1 MGSWCLLAGMDGDT
15 DKIEAVAA
23 ALTRSGALRRE
34 RTDAG
39 LTLLTSGT
47 VAVRPLGNG
56 ILLGHLFMRSVGP
69 VPDSASWSL
78 DDDGSAFLRRHWG
91 AYVAVRP
98 SADGIELLRDPSGMA
113 PCYMARAGSVWLL
126 TDTPRLLYGHGI
138 LTPSFDWRIVA
149 ASLVSRDWRGEQTAL
164 AGLEE
169 VLPGMVVSLGPR
181 GAARRRV
188 WDAWRFAR
196 PASGQDLS
204 AEALAETIDRCMAA
218 WARVYRRPLIEISGG
233 LDSAIVAAAL
243 VRHAEAPHLIT
254 FAAGPGD
261 PTELGYAQAIA
272 GELGL
277 PLEITHPQVEH
288 VDLTRS
294 HACDLPRPNARA
306 FTQAADALS
315 RAHAGAVGADAFAS
329 GGGGD
334 DLFGYR
340 QSIAPAIDRLWN
352 EGPGFGV
359 IRTLDDIARVSH
371 ATLWEALTRF
381 ARRTVARRP
390 ILADRTD
397 TRLLAPEARELAAV
411 PTGAQTPGFRKT
423 PGKAAHLRAIATL
436 PNHLEGHGR
445 ASFAPVLFP
454 LLSQPVV
461 EFCLA
466 VPSWRW
472 SEGGQNRAL
481 ARHAFADRLPSCV
494 IERRSKGAFD
504 GFCARLFDRNRALV
518 AALLLEGG
526 LAGHGI
532 LDRAAVE
539 AAIRN
544 PAPSGELVMRLLALV
559 DVEAWLRSWSEMP
572 ATALQ
577 AHASGHIA
585 PASPAPDPRAR

>member
-1 MGSWCLLAGMDGDT
+1 MGCWCLLVGMGGDT
-15 DKIEAVAA
+15 DTVKAVAA
-23 ALTRSGALRRE
+23 ALTHSGALRRE
-34 RTDAG
+34 RIDAG

-47 VAVRPLGNG
+47 VALRSLGEG
-56 ILLGHLFMRSVGP
+56 ILLGHLFTSLGDP
-69 VPDSASWSL
+69 VPDTASWSS
-78 DDDGSAFLRRHWG
+78 DDDGSAFVRRHWG
-91 AYVAVRP
+91 AYVAVRR
-98 SADGIELLRDPSGMA
+98 STDGIELLRDPSGMA
-113 PCYMARAGSVWLL
+113 PCYLARAGSVWLI
-126 TDTPRLLYGHGI
+126 TDAPRLIFEQGV

-149 ASLVSRDWRGEQTAL
+149 ASLVSRDWRGEPTAL

-169 VLPGMVVSLGPR
+169 VLPGTAVSLGTR
-181 GAARRRV
+181 GAVRHRV
-188 WDAWRFAR
+188 WDACRFVR

-204 AEALAETIDRCMAA
+204 AEALAETIDRSMAA

-243 VRHAEAPHLIT
+243 ARRAEAPHLIT

-277 PLEITHPQVEH
+277 PLEIAHPQIEQ

-340 QSIAPAIDRLWN
+340 QAIAPAIDRLWS
-352 EGPGFGV
+352 EGPRFAV

-371 ATLWEALTRF
+371 ATVWEALIRF
-381 ARRTVARRP
+381 VRRIVARRSV
-390 ILADRTD
+390 LADRVD
-397 TRLLAPEARELAAV
+397 TRLLAPEARELAAI
-411 PTGAQTPGFRKT
+411 PTGVQAPGFRKM

-481 ARHAFADRLPSCV
+481 ARHAFADRLPACV

-518 AALLLEGG
+518 GELLLEGA

-544 PAPSGELVMRLLALV
+544 PAPSGELVMRLLGLV

-572 ATALQ
+572 ATAPRV
-577 AHASGHIA
+577 HANGHIA
-585 PASPAPDPRAR
+585 PASPAPDPRVG

>member
-1 MGSWCLLAGMDGDT
+1 MASWCLLAGMGGDSEQV
-15 DKIEAVAA
+15 EAVAA
-23 ALTRSGALRRE
+23 ALTRSGTLRRA

-39 LTLLTSGT
+39 LTLLTSGAA
-47 VAVRPLGNG
+47 AVRPLGQG
-56 ILLGHLFMRSVGP
+56 LLLGHLFENSADPGP
-69 VPDSASWSL
+69 DAASWFP
-78 DDDGSAFLRRHWG
+78 DDDGSAFVRRHWG
-91 AYVAVRP
+91 AYVAVRS
-98 SADGIELLRDPSGMA
+98 SADGIEVLRDPSGMA

-126 TDTPRLLYGHGI
+126 TDAPRLLFGHG
-138 LTPSFDWRIVA
+138 LLAPSLDWRIVA
-149 ASLVSRDWRGEQTAL
+149 ASLVSHDWRGEQTAL

-169 VLPGMVVSLGPR
+169 ALPGTVISLGPR
-181 GAARRRV
+181 GAIRRRV
-188 WDAWRFAR
+188 WDAWDFAR
-196 PASGQDLS
+196 PAGQELS
-204 AEALAETIDRCMAA
+204 AEALAETIDRCMEA

-233 LDSAIVAAAL
+233 LDSAVVAAAL
-243 VRHAEAPHLIT
+243 ARRAEAPHLIT
-254 FAAGPGD
+254 FTAGPGD
-261 PTELGYAQAIA
+261 PTELGYARAIA
-272 GELGL
+272 EELGL
-277 PLEITHPQVEH
+277 PLEITHPQIED

-315 RAHAGAVGADAFAS
+315 RAHAGAVGADMFAS
-329 GGGGD
+329 SGGGD

-340 QSIAPAIDRLWN
+340 QSIAPAIDRLWC
-352 EGPGFGV
+352 EGPVPGV

-381 ARRTVARRP
+381 ARRTVVRRP
-390 ILADRTD
+390 LRADRSD

-411 PTGAQTPGFRKT
+411 PNSAEAHGSRSM
-423 PGKAAHLRAIATL
+423 PGKAAHVRAIATL

-454 LLSQPVV
+454 LLSQPIV

-472 SEGGQNRAL
+472 CEGGENRAL
-481 ARHAFADRLPSCV
+481 VRRAFAERLPACV

-518 AALLLEGG
+518 GELLLEGG
-526 LAGHGI
+526 LAGQGI

-544 PAPSGELVMRLLALV
+544 PAPPGEVVMRLLALV
-559 DVEAWLRSWSEMP
+559 DAEAWLRSWSEGS
-572 ATALQ
+572 ATALR

-585 PASPAPDPRAR
+585 PASPEPDSRVR

>member
-1 MGSWCLLAGMDGDT
+1 MGSWCLLAGTGGDI
-15 DKIEAVAA
+15 DAVERVAA
-23 ALTRSGALRRE
+23 TLTRTGALRRE
-34 RTDAG
+34 RAGAG

-47 VAVRPLGNG
+47 VAVRPLGDG
-56 ILLGHLFMRSVGP
+56 ILLGHLFASSTDP
-69 VPDSASWSL
+69 EPDTASWSPE
-78 DDDGSAFLRRHWG
+78 DGGSTFVQRYWG
-91 AYVAVRP
+91 AYVAARP

-113 PCYMARAGSVWLL
+113 ACYMARAGSVWLF
-126 TDTPRLLYGHGI
+126 TDAPRLLFEHGI
-138 LTPSFDWRIVA
+138 LAPSVDWRIVA

-169 VLPGMVVSLGPR
+169 LLPGTVVSLGPK
-181 GAARRRV
+181 GPARRRV
-188 WDAWRFAR
+188 WDAWHFAR
-196 PASGQDLS
+196 PASGRDLS

-233 LDSAIVAAAL
+233 LDSAVVAAAL
-243 VRHAEAPHLIT
+243 ARRAEAPHLIT

-261 PTELGYAQAIA
+261 PTELGYAQSIA
-272 GELGL
+272 LELGL
-277 PLEITHPQVEH
+277 ALEITHPQVDE

-294 HACDLPRPNARA
+294 HASDLPRPNARA

-315 RAHAGAVGADAFAS
+315 RAHAGAVEADVFAS

-359 IRTLDDIARVSH
+359 IRTLDDVARLSH
-371 ATLWEALTRF
+371 ATLWEALIRF
-381 ARRTVARRP
+381 VRRIVAHPPVR
-390 ILADRTD
+390 ADRTD
-397 TRLLAPEARELAAV
+397 TRLLTPEARELAAV
-411 PTGAQTPGFRKT
+411 PTGVEAPGFRRM

-472 SEGGQNRAL
+472 CEGGENRAL
-481 ARHAFADRLPSCV
+481 TRRAFANRLPACV

-504 GFCARLFDRNRALV
+504 GFCARLFDRNRTLV
-518 AALLLEGG
+518 AELLLEGE
-526 LAGHGI
+526 LAGQGI
-532 LDRAAVE
+532 LDRVAVQ

-559 DVEAWLRSWSEMP
+559 DVEAWLQSWL
-572 ATALQ
+572 TRKDRLQ
-577 AHASGHIA
+577 TE
-585 PASPAPDPRAR
+585 P